1 MLIRFIMSFLAAL
14 ALNIRFDIPE
24 DMNRLA
30 SQSKMLNI
38 FYNFQGSLT
47 GTMAAATTV
56 FVMLCIIEVYLYKKK
71 THRRPLSGILCFI
84 IAIVW
89 AMGESFYRVNSLA
102 LLHAGAGQMMKTC
115 VYILGITWFLSE
127 MATLLDC
134 FLQSGWDWLPKKKL
148 FLSNAYHKHPFR
160 VSVLALFI
168 CWLPNLVLS
177 YPATMC
183 IDVWNQM
190 LQSFGYQRFTTHH
203 PPAHTVLAGAFERM
217 GLLVGSANLGLFL
230 YILFQ
235 TILFAII
242 LGYMFYTMYK
252 LTAPTWLKVFAFVTA
267 IASPYYTQY
276 IGMIVK
282 DTIYSYFMLLFM
294 IELVYILLLK
304 TDYWKSKGHI
314 VLLAI
319 SMIGSILF
327 RNNGKYVIYPMIL
340 FILGTVF
347 LQGRL
352 KSKLADKSEDK
363 STDKSEDKSTDKP
376 EDKSTNKS
384 EDKSTDN
391 PEDKST
397 NRLDHKSESRAKQK
411 YTKILLT
418 AVIVCVISVAISSG
432 TQTFLTKHYNIEP
445 GGIQEAL
452 SLPFQQTA
460 RYVKEH
466 GDEVTAKEKEAIKGV
481 LAYNK
486 LAKYYNPKISD
497 PVKATYKKKAT
508 TQDLEAYIKVWVQQG
523 LKHPM
528 TYIEATMNQN
538 YYLVYPLVENNTVY
552 DTTAP
557 DKVSAKKLAEKLGV
571 HEIPA
576 IQKLDRWR
584 TGFNKV
590 FFTLPIFG
598 LLASMA
604 FFNLILI
611 YLCYDAI
618 RKKISQMILLL
629 MPLLLSDAVIVL
641 APVIKGHP
649 RYAFPIIY
657 AMPIVFCAYLFFVR
671 KKQDVRNK

>member
-71 THRRPLSGILCFI
+71 AHRRPLSGILCFI

-127 MATLLDC
+127 MAALLDC

-203 PPAHTVLAGAFERM
+203 PPAHTVLAGAFGRM

-363 STDKSEDKSTDKP
+363 STDK
-376 EDKSTNKS
+376 
-384 EDKSTDN
+384 

-411 YTKILLT
+411 YTKTLLT

-432 TQTFLTKHYNIEP
+432 TQMFLTKYYNIKP

-466 GDEVTAKEKEAIKGV
+466 GDEVTPEEKEAIKGV

-497 PVKATYKKKAT
+497 PIKATYKKKAT
-508 TQDLEAYIKVWVQQG
+508 TQDLAAYIKVWVQQG

-618 RKKISQMILLL
+618 RKKIPQMLLLL

>member
-1 MLIRFIMSFLAAL
+1 MIIRFIMSFLAAL
-14 ALNIRFDIPE
+14 ALNMRFGIPE

-30 SQSKMLNI
+30 NNSRVLNV

-47 GTMAAATTV
+47 GTMAAATIV
-56 FVMLCIIEVYLYKKK
+56 FVLLCLIEVYLYKKK
-71 THRRPLSGILCFI
+71 VHRRPLLFILCFL
-84 IAIVW
+84 IAVVW
-89 AMGESFYRVNSLA
+89 VMGESFYRVDSLT
-102 LLHAGAGQMMKTC
+102 LLHAGAGQVVKTLI
-115 VYILGITWFLSE
+115 YTAGITWFLSE
-127 MATLLDC
+127 IAALLDAFVC
-134 FLQSGWDWLPKKKL
+134 SGWDWVPEKKV
-148 FLSNAYHKHPFR
+148 FLSAVYHKNPFWI
-160 VSVLALFI
+160 SFFALLV
-168 CWLPNLVLS
+168 CWMPNLLLS

-203 PPAHTVLAGAFERM
+203 PPAHTVLAGAFERI
-217 GLLVGSANLGLFL
+217 GLLLGSANLGLFL
-230 YILFQ
+230 YVLFQ
-235 TILFAII
+235 TVLFAVI
-242 LGYMFYTMYK
+242 LGYMFYTMERMA
-252 LTAPTWLKVFAFVTA
+252 APAWLKITAFIVA
-267 IASPYYTQY
+267 ISSPYYTQY

-282 DTIYSYFMLLFM
+282 DTIYSYFVLLFV
-294 IELVYILLLK
+294 IELIYILLLK
-304 TDYWKSKGHI
+304 QEYWKSKKHSI
-314 VLLAI
+314 LLAV

-340 FILGTVF
+340 CILVAVL
-347 LQGRL
+347 LQSG
-352 KSKLADKSEDK
+352 
-363 STDKSEDKSTDKP
+363 
-376 EDKSTNKS
+376 
-384 EDKSTDN
+384 
-391 PEDKST
+391 
-397 NRLDHKSESRAKQK
+397 QK
-411 YTKILLT
+411 VRGKAFAT
-418 AVIVCVISVAISSG
+418 AFVVCAISVIISSG

-466 GDEVTAKEKEAIKGV
+466 GDEVTPEEEEAIKGV
-481 LAYNK
+481 LAYKK

-508 TQDLEAYIKVWVQQG
+508 TQDLVRYIKVWAQQG
-523 LKHPM
+523 LKHPV

-538 YYLVYPLVENNTVY
+538 YYLVYPLVENSTVY

-571 HEIPA
+571 HEVSI
-576 IQKLDRWR
+576 IQKLDTWR

-590 FFTLPIFG
+590 FFTLPVFG
-598 LLASMA
+598 LLSSMA

-618 RKKISQMILLL
+618 RKKLPQMILLL

-649 RYAFPIIY
+649 RYAFPVIY
-657 AMPIVFCAYLFFVR
+657 SIPVVFAAYLYFARHFQ
-671 KKQDVRNK
+671 KGKYTEEYLENKQNKNTGKSNN

>member
-1 MLIRFIMSFLAAL
+1 MIIRFIMSFLAAL

-30 SQSKMLNI
+30 SQGKMLNI

-71 THRRPLSGILCFI
+71 VHRGPLLGVLCLI

-89 AMGESFYRVNSLA
+89 AMGESFYRVDSLA

-127 MATLLDC
+127 MAALLDC
-134 FLQSGWDWLPKKKL
+134 FLQSGWDWIPGRKL
-148 FLSNAYHKHPFR
+148 VLREVYHKHPFR
-160 VSVLALFI
+160 VSVIALFV

-190 LQSFGYQRFTTHH
+190 LQSFGFQRFTTHH
-203 PPAHTVLAGAFERM
+203 PPAHTVLAGTFERI
-217 GLLVGSANLGLFL
+217 GLLLGSANLGLFL

-235 TILFAII
+235 TIVFAMI
-242 LGYMFYTMYK
+242 LGYMFYTMNK
-252 LTAPTWLKVFAFVTA
+252 LTAPTWLKVAAFVTA
-267 IASPYYTQY
+267 IVSPYYTQY

-282 DTIYSYFMLLFM
+282 DTIYSYCVLLFV

-304 TDYWKSKGHI
+304 LDYWKSKGHI
-314 VLLAI
+314 VLLAV

-340 FILGTVF
+340 FVLGTVF
-347 LQGRL
+347 LQIRTEQG
-352 KSKLADKSEDK
+352 KK
-363 STDKSEDKSTDKP
+363 
-376 EDKSTNKS
+376 N
-384 EDKSTDN
+384 
-391 PEDKST
+391 
-397 NRLDHKSESRAKQK
+397 H
-411 YTKILLT
+411 TKTLMT
-418 AVIVCVISVAISSG
+418 ALVVCVVSVAISSG

-466 GDEVTAKEKEAIKGV
+466 GDEVTPEEREAIKGV
-481 LAYNK
+481 LAYKK

-508 TQDLEAYIKVWVQQG
+508 TQDLTKYIKVWIQQG

-528 TYIEATMNQN
+528 TYVEATMNQN
-538 YYLVYPLVENNTVY
+538 YYLVYPLVENSTVY

-557 DKVSAKKLAEKLGV
+557 DKVSARKLAEKLGV
-571 HEIPA
+571 HEISV

-590 FFTLPIFG
+590 VFTLPVFG

-618 RKKISQMILLL
+618 RKKVPQMVLVL

-657 AMPIVFCAYLFFVR
+657 AMPIVFCTYLFFIK
-671 KKQDVRNK
+671 KKQVGEISRLKCKKRNNS

>member
-1 MLIRFIMSFLAAL
+1 MIIRFIMSFLAAL

-24 DMNRLA
+24 DMNRFA
-30 SQSKMLNI
+30 SQGKMLNI

-47 GTMAAATTV
+47 GTMAATTTV
-56 FVMLCIIEVYLYKKK
+56 FVLLCFIEVYLYKKK
-71 THRRPLSGILCFI
+71 ANRRPLLVILCFI
-84 IAIVW
+84 IAVVW
-89 AMGESFYRVNSLA
+89 AMGESFYRVDSLA
-102 LLHAGAGQMMKTC
+102 LLHAGAGQIMKAC
-115 VYILGITWFLSE
+115 VYILGVTWFLSE
-127 MATLLDC
+127 LAALLDI
-134 FLQSGWDWLPKKKL
+134 FLQSGWDWIPGKRI
-148 FLSNAYHKHPFR
+148 FLSEAYHKHPFQ
-160 VSVLALFI
+160 VSVFALFI
-168 CWLPNLVLS
+168 CWLPNLLLS

-203 PPAHTVLAGAFERM
+203 PPAHTVLAGAFERV
-217 GLLVGSANLGLFL
+217 GLLLGSANLGLFL

-252 LTAPTWLKVFAFVTA
+252 LAAPTWLKVVAFVTA
-267 IASPYYTQY
+267 IVSPYYTQY

-282 DTIYSYFMLLFM
+282 DTIYSYCVLLFM

-304 TDYWKSKGHI
+304 MDYWKSKGHI
-314 VLLAI
+314 VLLAV

-347 LQGRL
+347 LQSRSEN
-352 KSKLADKSEDK
+352 KAANKLEDK
-363 STDKSEDKSTDKP
+363 P
-376 EDKSTNKS
+376 
-384 EDKSTDN
+384 
-391 PEDKST
+391 T
-397 NRLDHKSESRAKQK
+397 NRSKHKSESRIKREKQK
-411 YTKILLT
+411 YTQSLLT
-418 AVIVCVISVAISSG
+418 VVIVYVVSVAISSG

-466 GDEVTAKEKEAIKGV
+466 EDEVTPEEREAIKGV
-481 LAYNK
+481 LVYNK

-508 TQDLEAYIKVWVQQG
+508 TQNLAEYIKVWVQQG

-571 HEIPA
+571 HEVSV

-590 FFTLPIFG
+590 VFTLPVFG
-598 LLASMA
+598 LLTSMA

-618 RKKISQMILLL
+618 RKRVPQMVLLL

-657 AMPIVFCAYLFFVR
+657 AMPIVFCAYLFFAR
-671 KKQDVRNK
+671 KKQ

>member
-1 MLIRFIMSFLAAL
+1 MIIRFIMSFLAAL

-24 DMNRLA
+24 DMNRFA
-30 SQSKMLNI
+30 SQGKMLNI

-47 GTMAAATTV
+47 GTMAATTTV
-56 FVMLCIIEVYLYKKK
+56 FVLLCFIEVYLYKKK
-71 THRRPLSGILCFI
+71 ANRRPLLVILCFI
-84 IAIVW
+84 IAVVW
-89 AMGESFYRVNSLA
+89 AMGESFYRVDSLA
-102 LLHAGAGQMMKTC
+102 LLHAGAGQIMKAC
-115 VYILGITWFLSE
+115 VYILGVTWFLSE
-127 MATLLDC
+127 LAALLDI
-134 FLQSGWDWLPKKKL
+134 FLQSGWDWIPGKRI
-148 FLSNAYHKHPFR
+148 FLSEAYHKHPFQ

-168 CWLPNLVLS
+168 CWLPNLLLS

-203 PPAHTVLAGAFERM
+203 PPAHTVLAGAFERV
-217 GLLVGSANLGLFL
+217 GLLLGSANLGLFL

-252 LTAPTWLKVFAFVTA
+252 LAAPTWLKVVAFVTA
-267 IASPYYTQY
+267 IVSPYYTQY

-282 DTIYSYFMLLFM
+282 DTIYSYCVLLFM

-304 TDYWKSKGHI
+304 MDYWKSKGHI
-314 VLLAI
+314 VLLAV

-347 LQGRL
+347 LQSRSGNKAAN
-352 KSKLADKSEDK
+352 KSGDK
-363 STDKSEDKSTDKP
+363 STDRSKNKLANESEDKP
-376 EDKSTNKS
+376 TNKS
-384 EDKSTDN
+384 GNNSANK

-397 NRLDHKSESRAKQK
+397 NRLEHKSESRTKRGKQK
-411 YTKILLT
+411 YTPILLT
-418 AVIVCVISVAISSG
+418 AVIVCVVSVAISAG
-432 TQTFLTKHYNIEP
+432 MQTFLTKHYNIEP

-466 GDEVTAKEKEAIKGV
+466 EDEVTPEEREAIKGV

-508 TQDLEAYIKVWVQQG
+508 TQNLAEYIKVWVQQG

-571 HEIPA
+571 HEVSV

-590 FFTLPIFG
+590 VFTLPVFG
-598 LLASMA
+598 LLTSMA

-618 RKKISQMILLL
+618 RKRVPQMVLLL

-657 AMPIVFCAYLFFVR
+657 AMPIVFCAYLFFAR
-671 KKQDVRNK
+671 KKQ